1 MIRFLVPRTLP
12 WAGMLPPFWGE
23 GTQRN
28 FKCPASGRGD
38 GGEGMAC
45 VVYDLPPHPG
55 PPTQSGGEGVYV
67 VAAPPR

>member
-1 MIRFLVPRTLP
+1 M
-12 WAGMLPPFWGE
+12 AGHRLLLASRLDLMLSHLSPL
-23 GTQRN
+23 
-28 FKCPASGRGD
+28 GRGD

-67 VAAPPR
+67 VAALRR